1 MAFKDKERE
10 SEYKNQF
17 AREKYDRLSL
27 VAPKDEGQQIK
38 QAAAVQGESVN
49 EYIRQAVR
57 RRMDSG
63 L

>member
-10 SEYKNQF
+10 SAYKNQF
-17 AREKYDRLSL
+17 ARQNYDRLSL
-27 VAPKDEGQQIK
+27 VAPKDEGQQIRA
-38 QAAAVQGESVN
+38 AAAVQGESAN
-49 EYIRQAVR
+49 EYIREAVR